1 MIEHCDPDIWADGRH
16 HTIVFG
22 AGLVTE
28 YFVGYENVLSH
39 TRDTYVSSYSA
50 DFLPQ

>member
-28 YFVGYENVLSH
+28 YFVGYEMYCRTLGI
-39 TRDTYVSSYSA
+39 
-50 DFLPQ
+50 LM